1 MDSSAYQHMISNAS
15 LFTSYD
21 NNEHISQK
29 VSIGNSKQL
38 FVIGS
43 GNINVSN
50 NQLEDVF
57 HVENMPI
64 NFISIYCACQI
75 CS

>member
-1 MDSSAYQHMISNAS
+1 MDSSASKHMIGIAS
-15 LFTSYD
+15 LFTSYG
-21 NNEHISQK
+21 NNKHSSQN
-29 VSIGNSKQL
+29 VSIGDGKQL
-38 FVIGS
+38 SVIEY
-43 GNINVSN
+43 GNVNVAN
-50 NQLEDVF
+50 GQLEDVF